1 MLIRSVNVYIPD
13 RHFLGDF
20 RALYLMDK
28 LVSTGV
34 HGISIFPRSFAL
46 SLSRT
51 ILNIRDTLLSSLLFP
66 FFFLPLLPF
75 FPCLTGTLDLAF
87 LDICIPCD
95 IPIPVLH
102 SLLNWIVIPHI
113 PRMIVIASHF
123 RSFHHSAYPPPRLL
137 VSLLHQLSLLLDGN
151 TVLLFAA
158 LPLSLFS
165 LPHISL
171 FCVQNVHAVNS

>member
-1 MLIRSVNVYIPD
+1 MGFRSSPD
-13 RHFLGDF
+13 LLHCH
-20 RALYLMDK
+20 
-28 LVSTGV
+28 S
-34 HGISIFPRSFAL
+34 PE
-46 SLSRT
+46 
-51 ILNIRDTLLSSLLFP
+51 LSSTSVIHFCLHFFLL